1 MFLINTVDEGH
12 IPGYEYLPAA
22 AIVPKIGMAMAPNA
36 SGQLVAASGATAP
49 KYICMTERESAMT
62 AGERIPVIRAESG
75 IIFETT
81 FSASA
86 SSVKV
91 GAKVTL
97 AADGLQ
103 VTGTTDS
110 GVAEVVEMNGTAAG
124 DTVRVRFN

>member
-1 MFLINTVDEGH
+1 MFLIHTVDEGH

-22 AIVPKIGMAMAPNA
+22 AVAPKIGMAMVPNA
-36 SGQLVAASGATAP
+36 SGQLAAATGTTAP
-49 KYICMTERESAMT
+49 KYICMTERESALT
-62 AGERIPVIRAESG
+62 AGEKIPVIRAESG

-81 FSASA
+81 FSAAA

-91 GAKVTL
+91 GSKVTL
-97 AADGLQ
+97 STDGLQ
-103 VTGTTDS
+103 VTGTTEG